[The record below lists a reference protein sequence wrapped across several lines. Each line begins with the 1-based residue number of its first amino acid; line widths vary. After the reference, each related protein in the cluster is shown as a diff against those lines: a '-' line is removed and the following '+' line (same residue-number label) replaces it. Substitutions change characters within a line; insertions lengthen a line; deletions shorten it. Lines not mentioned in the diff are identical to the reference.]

1 MARAFLLLVSIVLF
15 LVGCGAPAE
24 PSDTA
29 TAIPATPQRAFPT
42 PTPQLPN
49 EPVTFS
55 RLKTEFGEPLSS
67 GLSLPDM
74 VENAIQ
80 SIVEI
85 RAGNSGGTGFIVN
98 DTGLVVTNKHV
109 VQGAGSIT
117 LRLVNGDQY
126 AATIAGENP
135 TLDLAYLWTDEV
147 ADLVPIAVGDS
158 DEARVG
164 ENVIIIGFPIADSLG
179 SEPTVSQGIISAKR
193 DGMLQTD
200 APINPGN
207 SGGPMLDHL
216 GNVIGVVVSRVEESG
231 GRDISGI
238 GFAIPINE
246 VRLDLG
252 GELIQGFALPTP
264 TPFPTIGPTPD
275 IDATKSALE
284 SVDAQL
290 KLEAEATRTA
300 VEAQQEAAQY
310 AADLEATRIAE
321 LPTATPQP
329 TPTPLPTATPHPSTY
344 CSEWEAMV
352 LAWISEGNVY
362 SRFDDVPS
370 HPNISTRQ
378 ASRDCILAF
387 PHGRL
392 YGLQNSYRGTIGLD
406 WMIGIRVGSG
416 QGELLPGTYKY
427 RAKSGDDRV
436 ETRNTRNSSN
446 GCSLWVNY
454 EFDLGTHGTN
464 TPMPYGQP
472 FEFTFHTYHE
482 HVFLA
487 GSSCGGYLYRIGG

>member
-1 MARAFLLLVSIVLF
+1 MR
-15 LVGCGAPAE
+15 
-24 PSDTA
+24 
-29 TAIPATPQRAFPT
+29 
-42 PTPQLPN
+42 
-49 EPVTFS
+49 
-55 RLKTEFGEPLSS
+55 
-67 GLSLPDM
+67 SL
-74 VENAIQ
+74 
-80 SIVEI
+80 VEI
-85 RAGNSGGTGFIVN
+85 RAGSSGGTGFIVN

-193 DGMLQTD
+193 GGLIQTD

-207 SGGPMLDHL
+207 SGGPMLDQF

-252 GELIQGFALPTP
+252 GELIQGTVLPTP

-275 IDATKSALE
+275 IEATKAVIE

-310 AADLEATRIAE
+310 ASDLEATRIAG
-321 LPTATPQP
+321 LPTATPEP
-329 TPTPLPTATPHPSTY
+329 TPTPSPTATPHPGVY
-344 CSEWEAMV
+344 CSEWEALV
-352 LAWISEGNVY
+352 LVWIKEGNVY
-362 SRFDDVPS
+362 LVNRGRRVSDDVPDHPSLSASLAHDICIIAFPLGRLHFFS
-370 HPNISTRQ
+370 HPDR
-378 ASRDCILAF
+378 IL
-387 PHGRL
+387 HTG
-392 YGLQNSYRGTIGLD
+392 GVT
-406 WMIGIRVGSG
+406 VGEG
-416 QGELLPGTYKY
+416 PGDLLPGTYAY
-427 RAKSGDDRV
+427 ASPTGDERV
-436 ETRNTRNSSN
+436 EAKRCEIYT
-446 GCSLWVNY
+446 NY
-454 EFDLGTHGTN
+454 ELAKPRESWNLVPLT
-464 TPMPYGQP
+464 YGEP
-472 FEFTFHTYHE
+472 FRYTFYAYHE
-482 HVFLA
+482 KVIR
-487 GSSCGGYLYRIGG
+487 GGQCGGYLYRIGG

>member
-1 MARAFLLLVSIVLF
+1 M
-15 LVGCGAPAE
+15 
-24 PSDTA
+24 
-29 TAIPATPQRAFPT
+29 
-42 PTPQLPN
+42 
-49 EPVTFS
+49 
-55 RLKTEFGEPLSS
+55 
-67 GLSLPDM
+67 
-74 VENAIQ
+74 
-80 SIVEI
+80 
-85 RAGNSGGTGFIVN
+85 
-98 DTGLVVTNKHV
+98 
-109 VQGAGSIT
+109 
-117 LRLVNGDQY
+117 
-126 AATIAGENP
+126 
-135 TLDLAYLWTDEV
+135 
-147 ADLVPIAVGDS
+147 
-158 DEARVG
+158 
-164 ENVIIIGFPIADSLG
+164 
-179 SEPTVSQGIISAKR
+179 
-193 DGMLQTD
+193 
-200 APINPGN
+200 
-207 SGGPMLDHL
+207 
-216 GNVIGVVVSRVEESG
+216 
-231 GRDISGI
+231 
-238 GFAIPINE
+238 
-246 VRLDLG
+246 G
-252 GELIQGFALPTP
+252 GELIQGTPLPTP

-275 IDATKSALE
+275 IEATKAVIE

-300 VEAQQEAAQY
+300 IKAEQEAAQY
-310 AADLEATRIAE
+310 AADLQATRIAE
-321 LPTATPQP
+321 LPTATPE
-329 TPTPLPTATPHPSTY
+329 PTATPHPSTY

-392 YGLQNSYRGTIGLD
+392 YGLHNSGRSTIGLD
-406 WMIGIRVGSG
+406 WMKGIRVGSG

-436 ETRNTRNSSN
+436 ETRNTRN

-454 EFDLGTHGTN
+454 ELDRGTHGTN

>member
-1 MARAFLLLVSIVLF
+1 MSRAFLLLVSIAPF

-24 PSDTA
+24 PSYTA
-29 TAIPATPQRAFPT
+29 TAIPATPQRASPTPT

-49 EPVTFS
+49 EPVALS
-55 RLKTEFGEPLSS
+55 RLKAEFVEPLSS

-85 RAGNSGGTGFIVN
+85 RAGNSGGTGFIVS
-98 DTGLVVTNKHV
+98 DAGLVVTNKHV
-109 VQGAGSIT
+109 VEGAGSIT

-231 GRDISGI
+231 GRDIAGI

-252 GELIQGFALPTP
+252 GELIQG
-264 TPFPTIGPTPD
+264 D
-275 IDATKSALE
+275 
-284 SVDAQL
+284 
-290 KLEAEATRTA
+290 
-300 VEAQQEAAQY
+300 
-310 AADLEATRIAE
+310 
-321 LPTATPQP
+321 
-329 TPTPLPTATPHPSTY
+329 
-344 CSEWEAMV
+344 C
-352 LAWISEGNVY
+352 
-362 SRFDDVPS
+362 PS
-370 HPNISTRQ
+370 H
-378 ASRDCILAF
+378 
-387 PHGRL
+387 
-392 YGLQNSYRGTIGLD
+392 
-406 WMIGIRVGSG
+406 
-416 QGELLPGTYKY
+416 
-427 RAKSGDDRV
+427 
-436 ETRNTRNSSN
+436 
-446 GCSLWVNY
+446 
-454 EFDLGTHGTN
+454 TN
-464 TPMPYGQP
+464 TLPDHRTHPG
-472 FEFTFHTYHE
+472 H
-482 HVFLA
+482 
-487 GSSCGGYLYRIGG
+487 